1 MAEGLVNHDFSGQIQ
16 AFSAGTEPTIVHPL
30 AIEVMKEVGIDISQ
44 NKSKSLEKFQ
54 DQNFDLVI
62 TLCDQ
67 AAEACPIFFGGTKR
81 IHLGFPDPAAVE
93 GSREEKLN
101 AFRKVRD
108 QIRQQIKELIQKTL
122 DF

>member
-1 MAEGLVNHDFSGQIQ
+1 MAEGLANHDFSGQIQ
-16 AFSAGTEPTIVHPL
+16 AFSAGTEPTLVHPL

-44 NKSKSLEKFQ
+44 SRSKSLEEFQ

-81 IHLGFPDPAAVE
+81 IHMGFPDPAAAE
-93 GSREEKLN
+93 GSREDKLN
-101 AFRKVRD
+101 AFRQVRD
-108 QIRQQIKELIQKTL
+108 QMRQKVTELLQKYL